1 MKTIIK
7 FLNKWGVTIF
17 MCILLIPFIC
27 ALICNLSMIFTHY
40 ALLVSIP
47 GTIGATISLVI
58 GIYLL
63 ISEIKETLNNGR
75 NNWYI

>member
-1 MKTIIK
+1 MNRIIK
-7 FLNKWGVTIF
+7 FFNKWGTTIVLSLVT
-17 MCILLIPFIC
+17 LLLLSTF
-27 ALICNLSMIFTHY
+27 ICNLSLVFSHF
-40 ALLVSIP
+40 ALLLSLP